1 MITRDYIL
9 RQVQQMVNVLA
20 QVSLKRQTQEYHIAQ
35 DILAQTIQEITDA
48 DPERVRNMTIEELL
62 DVCGRDSE
70 FSSDKAVGLADLLKE
85 DGFVQDALGNHEV
98 AKESW
103 KRSIWLYE
111 AVSGSGGVVPIDLD
125 HRLTQLYALLQTD
138 P

>member
-9 RQVQQMVNVLA
+9 RQVQQMVEALA
-20 QVSLKRQTQEYHIAQ
+20 QVSLKRQAQEYHIAQ
-35 DILAQTIQEITDA
+35 DILAQTIQEITGTDS
-48 DPERVRNMTIEELL
+48 ERVRNMSIGELL
-62 DVCGRDSE
+62 RVCRLDTE
-70 FSSDKAVGLADLLKE
+70 FSSDKAVGLADLLRE
-85 DGFVQDALGNHEV
+85 DGFVQDALGNQEV

-111 AVSGSGGVVPIDLD
+111 AVSESGGIVPIDLD
-125 HRLTQLYALLQTD
+125 YRLTQLYSLLQTG